1 MYLYGYAVASTLAL
15 PYPLAYYRADG
26 VRVGPRQ
33 GGFEPSEA
41 WCGFPTATKVFDD
54 PNIRLHADPRP
65 RGETRFQ
72 AIGSVNTVILFVSY
86 TMRGDI
92 CRIISARRASRRER
106 QSYSI

>member
-1 MYLYGYAVASTLAL
+1 MEFEWDPAKAASNLAKH
-15 PYPLAYYRADG
+15 G
-26 VRVGPRQ
+26 VD
-33 GGFEPSEA
+33 
-41 WCGFPTATKVFDD
+41 FPTATKVFDD
-54 PNIRLHADPRP
+54 PNMRLHADPRP